1 MSELQ
6 FATTLRSP
14 RNIAENAKRIEE
26 LGFDVLGCGEHVMF
40 HGETANGFISLATAA
55 GATSTIR
62 LMSMITLVPLY
73 PAALLSKL
81 GAAIDVASDGR
92 YMMGVGVGGEFPKE
106 FEACGVPLAERGS
119 RTNEALEILHK
130 LWSEKDVTY
139 HGKYT
144 TMNEFTLKPMPVQ
157 QPRPPIWISGRKKV
171 AMRRAARFGD
181 GWIPYMYT
189 PEQLAESLQVIRDEC
204 DKLGRDPDEITPG
217 IYIFTAVHEDGP
229 TGVKMA
235 AEKLGTQYAQDFDKI
250 VRKYALGGTPD
261 QCRARLQEYID
272 AGAKFVV
279 LSSACPDDYLDTN
292 IELIARELVAPMRG

>member
-119 RTNEALEILHK
+119 RTNETLEILHK